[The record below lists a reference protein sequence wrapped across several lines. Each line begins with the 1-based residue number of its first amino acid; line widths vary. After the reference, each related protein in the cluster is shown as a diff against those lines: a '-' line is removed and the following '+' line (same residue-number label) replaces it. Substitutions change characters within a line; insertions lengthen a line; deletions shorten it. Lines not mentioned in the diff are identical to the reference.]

1 MNKDLIKLLIAEYQ
15 REVLKTRLIARD
27 YEIEDG
33 LNYVFVGLRRAGK
46 SYLMFQQM
54 QKLLKKGHSI
64 DEMLYF
70 NFEDER
76 LAALDTADLDLIKTC
91 YEEMYDHKPLF
102 FLDEIQIVPNWEKFA
117 RRLTD
122 QNYRVYVTGSNA
134 KMLSSEIATT
144 LGGRFMIRNVYP
156 FSFREFLTLAG
167 IDSNDKNAV
176 FRFRTEIHK
185 IFELYF
191 RFGGLPE
198 AVKVENKREWL
209 SNLYQKVFF
218 GDLISR
224 YQIRNDFALRVLIR
238 KLAESVK
245 QPSSF
250 NRLANVVSA
259 SGKKISV
266 ETVID
271 YLTYLKES
279 WLIFPVENFAA
290 KLADKESNKKY
301 YFIDNGI
308 LNLFLLDPQTSLLEN
323 LVAIQLRRLYGDD
336 VYFYHNNV
344 EVDFY
349 IPEVQLAVQACYH
362 LNDTETTRKREVKA
376 LLQFAKHVEVKKM
389 VIITKD
395 EEDIISEG
403 GMEIEVLPIWKWLL
417 FFPTPDPEIVAAPYI
432 PYNGKND
439 IRPCAIL
446 SGSLNRLSNQG

>member
-1 MNKDLIKLLIAEYQ
+1 MIDKDLIKQLIAEYQ
-15 REVLKTRLIARD
+15 REVVNIRLIERD
-27 YEIEDG
+27 YELEDG

-46 SYLMFQQM
+46 SYLVFQQI
-54 QKLLKKGHSI
+54 QKLLKNGHSI
-64 DEMLYF
+64 DEILYF
-70 NFEDER
+70 NFEDDR
-76 LAALDTADLDLIKTC
+76 LATLETADLDLIKTC
-91 YEEMYDHKPLF
+91 YEEMYDHKPFF

-117 RRLTD
+117 RRLAD

-144 LGGRFMIRNVYP
+144 LGGRYMIRNVYP
-156 FSFREFLTLAG
+156 FSFKELLTYAG
-167 IDSNDKNAV
+167 IDNNDKNAV
-176 FRFRTEIHK
+176 FHFRTEINK
-185 IFELYF
+185 VFEAYF

-259 SGKKISV
+259 SGKKISTD
-266 ETVID
+266 TVID
-271 YLTYLKES
+271 YLKYLKES
-279 WLIFPVENFAA
+279 WLLFPIENFEA

-308 LNLFLLDPQTSLLEN
+308 LNLFLLNPQTSLLEN
-323 LVAIQLRRLYGDD
+323 LVAVQLRRLYGEE
-336 VYFYHNNV
+336 VYFYHNGV

-349 IPEVQLAVQACYH
+349 VPEIQLAVQACYN
-362 LNDTETTRKREVKA
+362 LNESETTRKREINA
-376 LLQFAKHVEVKKM
+376 LLQLAKRTEVKRM
-389 VIITKD
+389 LIVTKD
-395 EEDIISEG
+395 EENIISENG
-403 GMEIEVLPIWKWLL
+403 VEIEIIPIWKWLL
-417 FFPTPDPEIVAAPYI
+417 
-432 PYNGKND
+432 
-439 IRPCAIL
+439 L
-446 SGSLNRLSNQG
+446 